1 MDFKKIRD
9 NLSAYYET
17 FIVPGGYSYCEPQ
30 TIKQIDAYYNS
41 HFLTGDLDYQG
52 QRKPFYNIVKTPCDI
67 GSKLI
72 DFDRKDIII
81 VPTVHSRLVDFN
93 VAVKQKKVKDEMKLT
108 NFGQLI
114 NDLGDDYPK
123 YGHIY
128 SLKTKDGWKK
138 INIQNVRCHP
148 GYENIDESP
157 FVAILSGMSKADI
170 DEMSWNG
177 EDIDK
182 LTEDKDYIVYQ
193 YLERQGKKW
202 KRYFLTEL
210 YNRKSG
216 SGMIETPE
224 NQYMKGSDEY
234 LPGLVLHEDEI
245 KEFPLKEQKWD
256 KVPGRHL
263 GCGFVEV
270 LFPEQQEVNMVA
282 YLRGKTLFL
291 KALQLFFSKDES
303 IGNSVISDLEFGQII
318 NTQFDI
324 QALPVNN
331 ADISAYN
338 DTFNTY
344 LANAQ
349 KKTNSTDIAS
359 GDSLPSGTPLGSA
372 RLQASFTVSYF
383 NKKREN
389 FALFFKPIIYDLMK
403 SAKVKKGDEMLL
415 SRSDSEYDF
424 VLEFV
429 SENNV
434 NKKYAGRSVD
444 KAEYQ
449 AEIDKEKQRLSKAKN
464 LAIEVDSDIEQN
476 MEAYVDIVITGEAV
490 DINSKQQIYQFILSS
505 VSSNPGLL
513 VSPTTRAMMFS
524 MLRMAG
530 ESPIALEA
538 ISRQVDTGQQ
548 LPQAG
553 GGQKLNATMPQVM
566 AGNNVA
572 EV

>member
-17 FIVPGGYSYCEPQ
+17 FILPGGYSYCEPE

-67 GSKLI
+67 GAKLI

-81 VPTVHSRLVDFN
+81 VPTVSNRLVDLN
-93 VAVKQKKVKDEMKLT
+93 IALKQKKVKDEMKLT
-108 NFGQLI
+108 NFGQFI
-114 NDLGDDYPK
+114 NDLGELYPK

-128 SLKTKDGWKK
+128 SLKTKDGWIK

-148 GYENIDESP
+148 GYENINESP
-157 FVAILSGMSKADI
+157 FVAILSGMSKDDI
-170 DEMSWNG
+170 DEMGWNG
-177 EDIDK
+177 ADLNQ
-182 LTEDKDYIVYQ
+182 LTGDKDYIVYQ
-193 YLERQGKKW
+193 YLERHGKKW

-216 SGMIETPE
+216 SGMVETPE
-224 NQYMKGSDEY
+224 NQYLKGSDEY

-245 KEFPLKEQKWD
+245 KDFPLKEQKWD
-256 KVPGRHL
+256 KIPGRHL
-263 GCGFVEV
+263 GCGFVET

-344 LANAQ
+344 IANAQ

-389 FALFFKPIIYDLMK
+389 FALFFKPIIYDMMK
-403 SAKVKKGDEMLL
+403 SAKVKKGDTLMF
-415 SRSDSEYDF
+415 SRTDSEYDF

-429 SENNV
+429 AEDML
-434 NKKYAGRSVD
+434 NKEYAGRV
-444 KAEYQ
+444 A
-449 AEIDKEKQRLSKAKN
+449 DKEEYEARRMEIEKQLKKKKN
-464 LAIEVDSDIEQN
+464 LAIEVDSDIDNNIES
-476 MEAYVDIVITGEAV
+476 YVDVVITGEAI
-490 DINSKQQIYQFILSS
+490 DLNAKQQIYQFIISS
-505 VSSNPGLL
+505 VSANPGLL

-524 MLRMAG
+524 LLRMAG

-538 ISRQVDTGQQ
+538 MSRRTETRPEQ
-548 LPQAG
+548 LPPGG
-553 GGQKLNATMPQVM
+553 GGQFNATMPQAM